1 MTTSPKSLSFST
13 LRAANR
19 ARVPEFRNS
28 QGGAA
33 HSLPDGSD
41 WAPSQWMQALV
52 GELGELARV
61 RVQYEAGEM
70 SYEDYVVEARKEI
83 ADVQCYLDLLASRVL
98 DKVAPQPGNDAASNL
113 MRLVADLGE
122 YANWRK
128 KLERGDIDAERFA
141 AVGLP
146 KLGAVGQELAT
157 LADATAP
164 LPVVTEA
171 HPEGVDLG
179 AATRDK
185 FNEVSRR
192 VGATVFL
199 GSDDQVRCE

>member
-1 MTTSPKSLSFST
+1 
-13 LRAANR
+13 
-19 ARVPEFRNS
+19 
-28 QGGAA
+28 
-33 HSLPDGSD
+33 
-41 WAPSQWMQALV
+41 MQALV

-61 RVQYEAGEM
+61 RVQYEAGEL
-70 SYEDYVVEARKEI
+70 SYEDYVIEARKEI

-98 DKVAPQPGNDAASNL
+98 DKVEPHQGLDASTNL

-141 AVGLP
+141 AVGLT
-146 KLGAVGQELAT
+146 KLSAVEHELST
-157 LADATAP
+157 LPSANNT
-164 LPVVTEA
+164 LPVVSEA
-171 HPEGVDLG
+171 HSDGVDLG

-192 VGATVFL
+192 VGAKVFITAE
-199 GSDDQVRCE
+199 DVVQRD

>member
-1 MTTSPKSLSFST
+1 MSTPPKSLSFST
-13 LRAANR
+13 LRDANR
-19 ARVPEFRNS
+19 ARVPQFRNS

-33 HSLPDGSD
+33 HSKADGSD
-41 WAPSQWMQALV
+41 WSPSQWMQALV

-61 RVQYEAGEM
+61 RVQYEAGQL
-70 SYEDYVVEARKEI
+70 SYEDYVIEARKEI
-83 ADVQCYLDLLASRVL
+83 ADVQCYLDLLSSRVL
-98 DKVAPQPGNDAASNL
+98 DKVEPHAGTDASTNL

-128 KLERGDIDAERFA
+128 KLERGDIDAQRFA

-146 KLGAVGQELAT
+146 KLAAVEVELAT
-157 LADATAP
+157 LPTANSP
-164 LPVVTEA
+164 LPVVSDA
-171 HPEGVDLG
+171 HTEGVDLG

-192 VGATVFL
+192 VGAQVFITT
-199 GSDDQVRCE
+199 GDQVERG

>member
-1 MTTSPKSLSFST
+1 MTTSSKSLSFST
-13 LRAANR
+13 LREANR

-28 QGGAA
+28 KGGAA
-33 HSLPDGSD
+33 HSMPDGSD
-41 WAPSQWMQALV
+41 WAPSQWLQALV

-61 RVQYEAGEM
+61 RVQYEAGEL
-70 SYEDYVVEARKEI
+70 SYDDYVVEAKKEI
-83 ADVQCYLDLLASRVL
+83 ADVQCYLDLLAGRVL
-98 DKVAPQPGNDAASNL
+98 DKVTPHPGADASSNL

-128 KLERGDIDAERFA
+128 KLERGDIDADRFA
-141 AVGLP
+141 QVGLS
-146 KLGAVGQELAT
+146 KLDDVQRELAT
-157 LADATAP
+157 LPAATGP
-164 LPVVTEA
+164 LPSVSDA

-192 VGATVFL
+192 VGATVFI
-199 GSDDQVRCE
+199 GSEDLVQRG